1 MADCLNSRHDNTLRM
16 EIDKEALFWLP
27 IMAGVATKEEVQIAT
42 IEELRKLCIIAEK
55 KLEWMGGGIRG

>member
-1 MADCLNSRHDNTLRM
+1 M

-55 KLEWMGGGIRG
+55 KLEWMGGGTRG